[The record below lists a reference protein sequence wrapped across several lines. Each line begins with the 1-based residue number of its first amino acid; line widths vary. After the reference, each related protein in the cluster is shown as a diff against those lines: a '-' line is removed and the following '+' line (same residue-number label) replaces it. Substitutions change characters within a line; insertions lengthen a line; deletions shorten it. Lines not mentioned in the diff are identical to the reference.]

1 MSGIFDLVKRYP
13 WLPSLEK
20 LYSDIALKDPIDFIN
35 DLFTSENYFLYDRIL
50 EFFKGAFEKIEQFSY
65 YKDDEINIYLYL
77 LLKILLFILDNN
89 QISNRI
95 AELYSKI
102 TYSELNKENESNLY
116 YIYHDLNLDVV
127 YEQEPFIYKKRI
139 LKDQIELMQ
148 TNFKIYFID
157 YLKLSSHL
165 RDDYRKLVNNAL
177 SNGYVYIKPMQLNRL
192 IQEYVRNKIL
202 DKTQADSKSLNNFK
216 EKLFENQKI
225 KDLYDEISADWEK
238 KKQLFDY
245 SIEIEFKDGK
255 DLSEIFPPCV
265 KEILSKAQEGQ
276 NLIHTERLYILW
288 FLNALN
294 YPEEKIINVF
304 STLPDFDE
312 EKTRYQV
319 RYAMKKGYKPYSCQS
334 LKSMNLCMA
343 KKSNDELCLSGY
355 GAKDPN
361 ERKILAHPLAYTQIK
376 QYRAHK
382 WKNYIEKISEK
393 ENE

>member
-20 LYSDIALKDPIDFIN
+20 LHSDIALKDPIDFIN
-35 DLFTSENYFLYDRIL
+35 DLFTSENDFLYDRIL

-102 TYSELNKENESNLY
+102 TYSELNKENESHLY

-127 YEQEPFIYKKRI
+127 YEQEPTTYKKRI
-139 LKDQIELMQ
+139 LKDQIEIMQ

-157 YLKLSSHL
+157 YLKLSSRL
-165 RDDYRKLVNNAL
+165 RDDYRKLVNNAIF
-177 SNGYVYIKPMQLNRL
+177 NGYVYIKPMQLNRL

-202 DKTQADSKSLNNFK
+202 DQNKGDSKNLNNFK
-216 EKLFENQKI
+216 ERLFENQKI

-238 KKQLFDY
+238 KKESFEY
-245 SIEIEFKDGK
+245 SIEIGFKEGK

-304 STLPDFDE
+304 STLPDFDK

-343 KKSNDELCLSGY
+343 NQYNDELCKDGY
-355 GAKDPN
+355 GAKEVN
-361 ERKILAHPLAYTQIK
+361 ERKKLAHPLAYTRIK
-376 QYRAHK
+376 QYRASK
-382 WKNYIEKISEK
+382 WKNYIEKKSEK

>member
-13 WLPSLEK
+13 WLNSLEK

-35 DLFTSENYFLYDRIL
+35 DIFISENNYLYDRVL

-77 LLKILLFILDNN
+77 VLKILLFILDNN
-89 QISNRI
+89 HISNRI

-102 TYSELNKENESNLY
+102 TYSELNKENDSNLY
-116 YIYHDLNLDVV
+116 NIYQDLNLEVI
-127 YEQEPFIYKKRI
+127 YEQEPTIYKKRV
-139 LKDQIELMQ
+139 LKDQIEVLQ
-148 TNFKIYFID
+148 TNFKINFID

-165 RDDYRKLVNNAL
+165 KDEYRKLVNNAL
-177 SNGYVYIKPMQLNRL
+177 SKGYVYIKPTQINRL

-202 DKTQADSKSLNNFK
+202 NKINVDSENLNKFK
-216 EKLFENQKI
+216 ESLFQNQKI
-225 KDLYDEISADWEK
+225 KDLYDKISAEWEK
-238 KKQLFDY
+238 KKETFDY
-245 SIEIEFKDGK
+245 STEIEFKEGE

-265 KEILSKAQEGQ
+265 KEILSKAHEGQ

-304 STLPDFDE
+304 STLPDFDK

-319 RYAMKKGYKPYSCQS
+319 RYAMKKGYTPYSCQS

-343 KKSNDELCLSGY
+343 NQYNDELCKDGY
-355 GAKDPN
+355 YSKELN
-361 ERKILAHPLAYTQIK
+361 ERKKLAHPLSYTRIK
-376 QYRAHK
+376 QYRASRLKNHK
-382 WKNYIEKISEK
+382 EEKLQK

>member
-20 LYSDIALKDPIDFIN
+20 LYSDIAFKDPIEFFD
-35 DLFTSENYFLYDRIL
+35 DLFTPKNDYLYERIL
-50 EFFKGAFEKIEQFSY
+50 EFFKGAFDKIEQFSY

-77 LLKILLFILDNN
+77 LLKILLFVINDN

-116 YIYHDLNLDVV
+116 FIYHDLNLDVI
-127 YEQEPFIYKKRI
+127 YEQEPTVYKKRI
-139 LKDQIELMQ
+139 LKDQIETIQ
-148 TNFKIYFID
+148 TNFKIHYID
-157 YLKLSSHL
+157 YLKLSSRL
-165 RDDYRKLVNNAL
+165 KDDYRKLVNSAL
-177 SNGYVYIKPMQLNRL
+177 ANGYVYIKPMQLNRL
-192 IQEYVRNKIL
+192 IQEYVRHKIL
-202 DKTQADSKSLNNFK
+202 NQTKENLKIVNNFK
-216 EKLFENQKI
+216 EKLFNNQKI
-225 KDLYDEISADWEK
+225 KDLYDEIMDAWEK
-238 KKQLFDY
+238 KKETYDY
-245 SIEIEFKDGK
+245 SIEIGFKEEE
-255 DLSEIFPPCV
+255 DLSEIFPPCI

-304 STLPDFDE
+304 SNLPDFDDK
-312 EKTRYQV
+312 KTRYQV
-319 RYAMKKGYKPYSCQS
+319 KYAMKKGYKPYSCQS

-343 KKSNDELCLSGY
+343 NKYNDELCITGY
-355 GAKDPN
+355 GSKDPN
-361 ERKILAHPLAYTQIK
+361 ERRKLVRPLSYIEIK
-376 QYRAHK
+376 KYRAQK
-382 WKNYIEKISEK
+382 WKNYIEKKPEK